1 MSKRLTI
8 WVLAWALA
16 CGGGSVSRA
25 DLWEDSLQALTNNK
39 LDAARWDRYGDS
51 LRGGLAAG
59 YPDAPAGNPLLN
71 DFNLSTSCGSFSF
84 GAGLI
89 DNLSGMLDPDVL
101 VGSLVQGL
109 QDSVQNLIGAA
120 IGQLSMLSA
129 CYAVPTLCDV
139 TKHLQGLTNEIFQGK
154 SLSCQQAETLLTGMG
169 ARLTGA
175 RTSRC
180 ISAQQRAGRTLSE
193 AEETCNSSAAG
204 GIYHARTGAE
214 VGAGSSTD
222 LIRDTLMRGQDN
234 QHSLGRGD
242 PDSDAGMI
250 AMQQFAED
258 LLGKIELKQGAT
270 DDEPLVVDI
279 TPSSKRLHDLYKTE
293 RSQLEARI
301 EDAVDIVGGGN
312 VLTGDKHQ
320 DVSLPGLAMPY
331 GVLEALWKMEQTDPQ
346 AYNAYREKLAGTF
359 TMLRLSWRIDELR
372 DLLEEGM
379 LDNTKLSEA
388 EADIIRARLDR
399 LARERDRFIS
409 EKELMERHAVPIL
422 QAILDDDRERGDAA
436 GTALVSVGHGTTTTA
451 SRFGDQL
458 PLGYGY

>member
-1 MSKRLTI
+1 MYKRCAGMLI
-8 WVLAWALA
+8 LAGLVALGA
-16 CGGGSVSRA
+16 TGARA
-25 DLWEDSLQALTNNK
+25 DLFEDSLAALTNNK
-39 LDAARWDRYGDS
+39 LDAARWDRYGDT
-51 LRGGLAAG
+51 LRGGLATG
-59 YPDAPAGNPLLN
+59 YPDPPTGNPLLN

-139 TKHLQGLTNEIFQGK
+139 TKHLQALTNEIFQGK
-154 SLSCQQAETLLTGMG
+154 SLSCQQAEEMLVGVG

-180 ISAQQRAGRTLSE
+180 ISAQQRAGKTLAE
-193 AEETCNSSAAG
+193 AEEACNSSSSG

-214 VGAGSSTD
+214 VPAGSSTD
-222 LIRDTLMRGQDN
+222 LIRDTVMRAQDN
-234 QHSLGRGD
+234 QNSLGGGD
-242 PDSDAGMI
+242 PDTDADMQ
-250 AMQQFAED
+250 AMQDFAEE
-258 LLGKIELKQGAT
+258 LLGKVEVKPGAT
-270 DDEPLVVDI
+270 DEEPLDVDI
-279 TPSSKRLHDLYKTE
+279 TPPSKRLHDIYKTW
-293 RSQLEARI
+293 RDQLSAKI
-301 EDAVDIVGGGN
+301 DDAVDIVGAGN
-312 VLTGDKHQ
+312 TLTSDKHT

-331 GVLEALWKMEQTDPQ
+331 GVLESLWNMEQTDPQ
-346 AYNAYREKLAGTF
+346 AYEEYRAKLAGNF
-359 TMLRLSWRIDELR
+359 TMLKLYWRSDELR

-379 LDNTKLSEA
+379 QDNTKLSEA
-388 EADIIRARLDR
+388 EADIIQARLDR
-399 LARERDRFIS
+399 LLRERDRFIS

-422 QAILDDDRERGDAA
+422 QAILDENRERDDAA
-436 GTALVSVGHGTTTTA
+436 GAALVSVGHGTSTAA
-451 SRFGDQL
+451 SRFGVQL

>member
-1 MSKRLTI
+1 MYKRCAGMLI
-8 WVLAWALA
+8 LAGLVALGA
-16 CGGGSVSRA
+16 TSARA
-25 DLWEDSLQALTNNK
+25 DLFEDSLAALTNNK

-51 LRGGLAAG
+51 LRGGLASG
-59 YPDAPAGNPLLN
+59 YPDPPTGNPLLN
-71 DFNLSTSCGSFSF
+71 DFNLATSCGSFSF

-101 VGSLVQGL
+101 VGSLVEGL

-154 SLSCQQAETLLTGMG
+154 SLSCQQAEELLVGVG
-169 ARLTGA
+169 AKLTGA

-180 ISAQQRAGRTLSE
+180 ISTQQRAGKTLAE
-193 AEETCNSSAAG
+193 AEEACNSSSSG

-214 VGAGSSTD
+214 VPPGGSTD
-222 LIRDTLMRGQDN
+222 LIRDTVKRAQDN
-234 QHSLGRGD
+234 ENSLGGGD
-242 PDSDAGMI
+242 PDTDADMI
-250 AMQQFAED
+250 AMQDFAEEV
-258 LLGKIELKQGAT
+258 LGKVEVKPGAT
-270 DDEPLVVDI
+270 DEEPLDVDI
-279 TPSSKRLHDLYKTE
+279 TPPSKRLHDIYKTW
-293 RSQLEARI
+293 RGQLSAKI
-301 EDAVDIVGGGN
+301 DDAVQIVGGGN
-312 VLTGDKHQ
+312 RLTPVKHK

-331 GVLEALWKMEQTDPQ
+331 GVLEALWNMRQTDPQ
-346 AYNAYREKLAGTF
+346 AYEEYRAKLAGNF
-359 TMLRLSWRIDELR
+359 TMLGLYWRSDELR

-379 LDNTKLSEA
+379 QDNTKLSEA
-388 EADIIRARLDR
+388 EADIIQARLDR
-399 LARERDRFIS
+399 LLRERDRFIS

-422 QAILDDDRERGDAA
+422 QAILDDNRERDDAA
-436 GTALVSVGHGTTTTA
+436 GMALVSVGHGTSAPA

>member
-1 MSKRLTI
+1 MSKRLMI
-8 WVLAWALA
+8 WVLVWALVG
-16 CGGGSVSRA
+16 GGGSVSRA
-25 DLWEDSLQALTNNK
+25 DLWEDSLEALTNNK
-39 LDAARWDRYGDS
+39 LEAARWDRYGDS
-51 LRGGLAAG
+51 LRGGLTTG
-59 YPDAPAGNPLLN
+59 YPDVPTGNPLLN
-71 DFNLSTSCGSFSF
+71 DFNLATSCGSFSF

-101 VGSLVQGL
+101 VGSLVDGL

-154 SLSCQQAETLLTGMG
+154 SLSCQQAEELLVGVG
-169 ARLTGA
+169 AKLTGA

-180 ISAQQRAGRTLSE
+180 ISTQQRAGKTLAE
-193 AEETCNSSAAG
+193 AEEACDSSTAG

-214 VGAGSSTD
+214 VPAGSSTD
-222 LIRDTLMRGQDN
+222 LIRDTVMRGQDN
-234 QHSLGRGD
+234 QHSLGHGS
-242 PDSDAGMI
+242 PDSDPDMI

-258 LLGKIELKQGAT
+258 VLGKIELKQGAT
-270 DDEPLVVDI
+270 AEEPMDVDI
-279 TPSSKRLHDLYKTE
+279 TPPSKRLHDLYKTE
-293 RSQLEARI
+293 RSQLEAKI
-301 EDAVDIVGGGN
+301 EDAVNIVGGGGT
-312 VLTGDKHQ
+312 LTTDKHR
-320 DVSLPGLAMPY
+320 DVSVPGMAMPY
-331 GVLEALWKMEQTDPQ
+331 GVLEALWTMEQTDPP
-346 AYNAYREKLAGTF
+346 AYNEYRAKLAGTF
-359 TMLRLSWRIDELR
+359 TMLGLSWRINELR

-388 EADIIRARLDR
+388 EQDIIRARLER
-399 LARERDRFIS
+399 LASESDRFVS
-409 EKELMERHAVPIL
+409 EKELTERHALPLL

-436 GTALVSVGHGTTTTA
+436 GTALVSVSHGTSAPA